1 MGSPTTLEKVVQ
13 GLYSGALPG
22 YADGGST
29 SSAFDTSNPL
39 MKDVVKVGD
48 IGKDI
53 TLSKDLTSLYGNNT
67 LAHGG
72 QPHVDPRLMALIR
85 ARANPADKKHPN
97 YDGTPVFRTGGLE
110 GLGGKYV
117 EGKGDGQSDDIP
129 AMLADGEYVFDAQ
142 TVADFGN
149 GSNKAGAKMLDAMR
163 EAIRAH
169 KRNSPL
175 DSIPPKSKTPE
186 QYLMDARKYLK
197 GVK

>member
-1 MGSPTTLEKVVQ
+1 
-13 GLYSGALPG
+13 
-22 YADGGST
+22 
-29 SSAFDTSNPL
+29 
-39 MKDVVKVGD
+39 
-48 IGKDI
+48 
-53 TLSKDLTSLYGNNT
+53 
-67 LAHGG
+67 
-72 QPHVDPRLMALIR
+72 
-85 ARANPADKKHPN
+85 
-97 YDGTPVFRTGGLE
+97 
-110 GLGGKYV
+110 
-117 EGKGDGQSDDIP
+117 
-129 AMLADGEYVFDAQ
+129 MLADGEYVFDAQ